1 MSLAFSR
8 TPVALA
14 LLGLASAV
22 SAPVQAAEFKAG
34 DVDLTLAGIVNAYY
48 TTTSCSGDQTI
59 TGAALAGK
67 ALGCSGKDGTTTIG
81 NGLLPNALT
90 VGAKM
95 KQDGLDIG
103 ATIMIGSAVASNS
116 AIGANSAVDVRQG
129 FLTFGN
135 AGMGTVKIGRDY
147 GMFGANAILGDMT
160 LIGAGAPVNATQSNR
175 VTLGHIGAGYSY
187 LGTYG
192 QLAYTAPAMGGVT
205 LSGALVSPVDAD
217 ATHVS
222 DKSPQVQVQVSLAL
236 PAGKAWVSAKTQK
249 FNGTGAAADFTMS
262 GVEVG
267 GSYSLGA
274 FSVLANLQSG
284 KGLGVLADGD
294 NGDQKQTAT
303 LVQAT
308 FQATPKVKLGVNY
321 GITRL
326 KDTAG
331 PALKD
336 NSNVTGGL
344 YYGLTKSVT
353 LVGETS
359 QTKSK
364 AANGASAKMTGLAL
378 GAILFF

>member
-1 MSLAFSR
+1 MTHSFRPATIAFA
-8 TPVALA
+8 V
-14 LLGLASAV
+14 LGLASSLSL
-22 SAPVQAAEFKAG
+22 SAHAADVKAG
-34 DVDLTLAGIVNAYY
+34 DVDLSVGGIVNAYY
-48 TTTSCSGDQTI
+48 TSTSCSGDQSI
-59 TGAALAGK
+59 TGVALAGK
-67 ALGCSGKDGTTTIG
+67 ALGCSGKDGNTTIG

-147 GMFGANAILGDMT
+147 GMFGASAILGDMT
-160 LIGAGAPVNATQSNR
+160 LIGAGAPVNATQANR

-192 QLAYTAPAMGGVT
+192 QLAYTAPALGGLS

-217 ATHVS
+217 ATHLS
-222 DKSPQVQVQVSLAL
+222 DKSPQLQVQASLAL
-236 PAGKAWVSAKTQK
+236 PGGKAWVSAKNQK
-249 FNGTGAAADFTMS
+249 FKGTGSGADFTMS
-262 GVEVG
+262 GVELG
-267 GSYSLGA
+267 GSYSLGPLA
-274 FSVLANLQSG
+274 LLANLQSG
-284 KGLGVLADGD
+284 TGLGVLADGD
-294 NGDQKQTAT
+294 NGKQKQTAT

-308 FQATPKVKLGVNY
+308 WQATPKAKLGLNY

-326 KDTAG
+326 KDTVG
-331 PALKD
+331 TGLKD
-336 NSNVTGGL
+336 NSNTTAGL
-344 YYGLTKSVT
+344 YYSLTKSLT

-359 QTKSK
+359 QTTSKS
-364 AANGASAKMTGLAL
+364 ATGASAKMSGLAV
-378 GAILFF
+378 GAIVFF